1 MVVLWFIL
9 KLTHLKL
16 WHIMF
21 LVFSSLKKKTKN
33 ITAEVVWFKNKFPHV
48 AVVCLEFRVMF
59 LNRRKTKTDKLQQQ
73 KNVDAGLGVSA
84 ADRL

>member
-1 MVVLWFIL
+1 
-9 KLTHLKL
+9 
-16 WHIMF
+16 MF
-21 LVFSSLKKKTKN
+21 LVFSSFKKKTKN
-33 ITAEVVWFKNKFPHV
+33 ITAEVVWFKKKFPHV

-59 LNRRKTKTDKLQQQ
+59 LNMRKTKTDKLQQQ